1 MRMAADQMA
10 PGDAAGKV
18 RAGLR
23 PSALQEEGRRHSL
36 ALEDL
41 DDLLGAPVAGR
52 AVRMLGVEGERDT
65 EGRGYFSTP
74 VITTPR
80 TKARWKMRKR
90 MTGTISVSS
99 VPAWMRP
106 GSWAERLALNCA
118 RPTARV
124 WSSGLVER

>member
-1 MRMAADQMA
+1 MAANQVALCDPARQVG
-10 PGDAAGKV
+10 P
-18 RAGLR
+18 RLR
-23 PSALQEEGRRHSL
+23 PSALQEEGRRYLL
-36 ALEDL
+36 ALQDL
-41 DDLLGAPVAGR
+41 DDLLAAPVASG
-52 AVRMLGVEGERDT
+52 AVGMLGIEGERDA
-65 EGRGYFSTP
+65 EWRGYFSTP

-90 MTGTISVSS
+90 MTGTIRVSS

-118 RPTARV
+118 RPTASV